1 MKNNINPVGALH
13 ATPLHI
19 QIFIQLLNKLEKMNA
34 FFAEFFGTAMILV
47 FGSGVVANVLL
58 SKTKG
63 NNSGWIVIS
72 FGWAIGVF
80 TGVLVAAPISGAH
93 LNPAVTLALVLAN
106 KFDLALL
113 PLYWSA
119 QLLGAMFGSGLA
131 WLAYKKHFDATDDA
145 DSKLAVF
152 CTSPN
157 IRSYWYNVLT
167 EIVGTYVLALAVL
180 YMAKPDVGLG
190 ALNALPVALVVLGIG
205 LSLGGPTGYA
215 INPAR
220 DIGPRI
226 MHFFLPIPNKRDS
239 DWSYSWIP
247 ILGPLAG
254 AAIAAG
260 MFLIFNGKY

>member
-1 MKNNINPVGALH
+1 MNP
-13 ATPLHI
+13 
-19 QIFIQLLNKLEKMNA
+19 
-34 FFAEFFGTAMILV
+34 FFAEFFGTAIIIV
-47 FGSGVVANVLL
+47 FGGGVVSNVLL

-63 NNSGWIVIS
+63 HNSGWIVIS

-80 TGVLVAAPISGAH
+80 TGVLISAPISGAH
-93 LNPAVTLALVLAN
+93 LNPAVTLALALAN
-106 KFDLALL
+106 KFS
-113 PLYWSA
+113 WSLVPKYVCA
-119 QLLGAMFGSGLA
+119 QVLGAMFGAVLV

-152 CTSPN
+152 CTMPN
-157 IRSYWYNVLT
+157 IRSYWYNVIT
-167 EIVGTYVLALAVL
+167 EVIGTYVLALAVL
-180 YMAKPDVGLG
+180 YMAEPEVGLG

-226 MHFFLPIPNKRDS
+226 MHFVLPIHNKRNS
-239 DWSYSWIP
+239 DWSYSWVP

-254 AAIAAG
+254 ASLAAA
-260 MFLIFNGKY
+260 MYLIFSGS